1 MNSITKRRTSLPV
14 QMLGGLILGVACG
27 LIFPSS
33 AADFGFISTIFGHAI
48 KMVVI
53 PLIFLSVTVGVF
65 RALQSREQLGKVA
78 LSCVGFFLVMTAF
91 AASLGLLLNFLY
103 RPGVGA
109 SLAQTG
115 SLPAN
120 LASSIDWMKF
130 VTDLIPTN
138 IVAAL
143 ASGNSLPVLVFGT
156 LLGGAL
162 ASVPERAE
170 PAIEVF
176 DSLLAGLFKMTEW
189 VIAWSPLA
197 IFASLA
203 VLLSSK
209 GMAAIYPLLKLLGL
223 AYVGMAILAI
233 VLTVIIKVSGQSPAA
248 VLKRVR
254 EPLILAF
261 TTRSS
266 EVTFPLHLKK
276 LTDMGV
282 PYGVGSTILPL
293 AYIFNR
299 DGAVLYTAL
308 AVGYLADA
316 YHLAWSWPLAI
327 TIALLAIVTIDGAAN
342 VPSGAIVAIT
352 VILTSIGLPADA
364 VLLILGVDAF
374 FDMGRT
380 ALNVYAG
387 TTAAV
392 VAMKLSRDEAPPA
405 GAATATAQPMGLRK
419 IE

>member
-1 MNSITKRRTSLPV
+1 
-14 QMLGGLILGVACG
+14 MLLGLFLGVACG
-27 LIFPSS
+27 LLFPS
-33 AADFGFISTIFGHAI
+33 AAASLGFVSTIFGHAI
-48 KMVVI
+48 KMVVM

-65 RALQSREQLGKVA
+65 RTGTKRAQLGKVA
-78 LSCVGFFLVMTAF
+78 LSCAVFFVAMTGF

-103 RPGVGA
+103 RPGAGA
-109 SLAQTG
+109 SLAHTG
-115 SLPAN
+115 LLPAN

-130 VTDLIPTN
+130 VTDLVPTN
-138 IVAAL
+138 IVGAL
-143 ASGNSLPVLVFGT
+143 ASGNSLPVLVFGV
-156 LLGGAL
+156 LLGAAL
-162 ASVPERAE
+162 ASVPERAA
-170 PAIEVF
+170 PAIAVF
-176 DSLLAGLFKMTEW
+176 DALLAGLFKMIEW

-197 IFASLA
+197 IFASMAL
-203 VLLSSK
+203 LLSAK
-209 GMAAIYPLLKLLGL
+209 GITALFPLLKLLGL

-233 VLTVIIKVSGQSPAA
+233 VLTVVIKVAGQSPLA
-248 VLKRVR
+248 VLKKVR

-266 EVTFPLHLKK
+266 EITFPLHLKK

-282 PYGVGSTILPL
+282 PHGVASTILPL

-308 AVGYLADA
+308 AVGYLADV
-316 YHLAWSWPLAI
+316 YHLTWSLPLAV
-327 TIALLAIVTIDGAAN
+327 TIAMLTIITIDGAAN

-380 ALNVYAG
+380 ALNVYGSTA
-387 TTAAV
+387 AAV
-392 VAMKLSRDEAPPA
+392 VAMKVA
-405 GAATATAQPMGLRK
+405 GDDTATAGVETANAGPMGLQK